1 MKKET
6 KKMMRLRE
14 NEVKETIKNLAETIA
29 SGKWGA
35 WQCSMGG
42 LVALIELVN
51 KLDLGNE
58 FWAEIFDIKQAY
70 FNQVK
75 SVVMADPKDFFKR

>member
-1 MKKET
+1 
-6 KKMMRLRE
+6 MRLKDT
-14 NEVKETIKNLAETIA
+14 EVKETIKNLAETIA

-35 WQCSMGG
+35 WQCSLGG

-51 KLDLGNE
+51 KLELGDE
-58 FWAEIFDIKQAY
+58 FWSEIFDIKQTY

-75 SVVMADPKDFFKR
+75 SVVMSDPKDMLNR

>member
-1 MKKET
+1 MRSRVT
-6 KKMMRLRE
+6 MRLKDT
-14 NEVKETIKNLAETIA
+14 EVKETIKNLAETIA

-51 KLDLGNE
+51 KLELGDE
-58 FWAEIFDIKQAY
+58 FWAEIFDIKQTY

-75 SVVMADPKDFFKR
+75 SVVMADPKDMFNR

>member
-1 MKKET
+1 MI
-6 KKMMRLRE
+6 RLRE
-14 NEVKETIKNLAETIA
+14 NEVKETIKSLAETIA

-42 LVALIELVN
+42 LVALVELVN

-58 FWAEIFDIKQAY
+58 FWGEIFDIKQEY
-70 FNQVK
+70 FQQVK
-75 SVVMADPKDFFKR
+75 SVVMADPKDFFNR

>member
-1 MKKET
+1 
-6 KKMMRLRE
+6 MRLKDT
-14 NEVKETIKNLAETIA
+14 EVKETIKNLAETIA

-35 WQCSMGG
+35 WQCSLGG

-51 KLDLGNE
+51 KLELGDE
-58 FWAEIFDIKQAY
+58 FWSEIFDIKQTY

-75 SVVMADPKDFFKR
+75 SVVMADPKDMLNR

>member
-1 MKKET
+1 
-6 KKMMRLRE
+6 MRLKDT
-14 NEVKETIKNLAETIA
+14 EVKETIKNLAETIA

-35 WQCSMGG
+35 WQCSLGG

-51 KLDLGNE
+51 KLELGDE
-58 FWAEIFDIKQAY
+58 FWSDIFDIKQTY

-75 SVVMADPKDFFKR
+75 SVVMADPKDMLNR